1 MKKMLLLFLLVMLTG
16 CDITY
21 NLELDDKFTENIIIK
36 ERIVEGQESDELRM
50 NLSIGEPLYH
60 DSKSENKYEIKKTV
74 DDGVMT
80 LSANGVFPFDNSH
93 SNAIYTACGEYKLD
107 QNGDKVKIVASDFK
121 LFDIYPPLD
130 SFTVNIRSKKKVLKS
145 NADKVKGNTY
155 TWVITKDNYSN
166 KTINLTYLQNDYSLF
181 DDPLFKFGLVL
192 FIIVVICS
200 LAYVFIKARFLKIN
214 KL

>member
-1 MKKMLLLFLLVMLTG
+1 MKKMLLFFLLIMLTG

-36 ERIVEGQESDELRM
+36 EHIVEGQESDELRM
-50 NLSIGEPLYH
+50 KLSIGEPLYH
-60 DSKSENKYEIKKTV
+60 DSTSGGKYEIKKTS

-93 SNAIYTACGEYKLD
+93 SNAIYTACGDYKLD
-107 QNGDKVKIVASDFK
+107 RNGDKVRIVAGDFK

-130 SFTVNIRSKKKVLKS
+130 SFTVNIKSKKKILRC
-145 NADKVKGNTY
+145 NADKVKGNVY

-181 DDPLFKFGLVL
+181 DDPIFKFGLVL
-192 FIIVVICS
+192 FIIVVIFG
-200 LAYVFIKARFLKIN
+200 LVYVFIKARFLKIN